1 MSNTYDIKQLMSYIT
16 LLHLRKTIEATAK
29 AFAALLG
36 DGRVVTWGVER
47 YGGSS
52 DAVQELV

>member
-1 MSNTYDIKQLMSYIT
+1 M
-16 LLHLRKTIEATAK
+16 ATAK

-52 DAVQELV
+52 CEVQEPLQGFRGSGFRA